1 MIEIDFSHLYDALN
15 QLKDGSRTE
24 HIIDPIQAFEQLSN
38 AIRELQISHDTIST
52 LESKLA
58 QETMDLARFKVELDR
73 EKALMGEILRQ
84 SATGIVILE
93 APSGKAIRINRIAK

>member
-1 MIEIDFSHLYDALN
+1 MPLE
-15 QLKDGSRTE
+15 K
-24 HIIDPIQAFEQLSN
+24 
-38 AIRELQISHDTIST
+38 LQISHDTIST

-84 SATGIVILE
+84 SATGML
-93 APSGKAIRINRIAK
+93 S

>member
-1 MIEIDFSHLYDALN
+1 MIEIDFSHLDDALN

-24 HIIDPIQAFEQLSN
+24 YIIDPIQAFEQLSN

-84 SATGIVILE
+84 SATGML
-93 APSGKAIRINRIAK
+93 S